1 MRRHGRSTTTPRR
14 ASGRRATASRPG
26 RTAAASTGRAPAAAA
41 AFDGDGDG
49 LEGAPT
55 RAKTLAD
62 HLQDQLAVAGLTGP
76 ERAVAVVL
84 IDAVDE
90 GGYLRADLAE
100 IAERLG
106 CDLAL
111 VEAVLTVLQGFEPT
125 GVFARDV
132 RECLMLQLKERDRF
146 DPAMAALLDNLD
158 LLARR
163 DMPALRKACGVDDE
177 DLREMIAELR
187 ALTPRPGAAFG
198 GEPAQTVIPDVF
210 VREGLGGL
218 WHVELNSDTLPRLLV
233 DQRYHA
239 RVSGGARTD
248 QEKTFVSDCLAQ
260 ANWLVKSLD
269 QRAKTILKVASE
281 IVRQQDAFLAFGV
294 EHLRPLNL
302 KTVADAIG
310 MHESTVSRVTSNK
323 YLATPR
329 GVFEM
334 KFFFTS
340 SIAATDGGEAHSA
353 ESVRHKIRQLIDAE
367 RAEADVLSDDR
378 IVEILK
384 EAGVDIA
391 RRTVAKYREAMR
403 IPSSV
408 ERRRMLKEARDPPPR
423 CRTSS
428 GDSTGQSDLSATP
441 GHPAWRSFQRLAMD
455 PVREP
460 PRFGALLLIFGSPP
474 AAPAAA
480 APTTI
485 FGAPLVLLAPQ
496 LAIAARGALAAGRDA
511 AQAIGPPPARRPA
524 RILRRWSVER
534 CRGPGSPSCSAPV
547 GDR

>member
-1 MRRHGRSTTTPRR
+1 LALSARLEMRQGQGLVITPQLQQAIKLLQLSNLELDAFVDAELERNPLLQRDEREAEPEAETAPEAAADLSADRIDDAGARAELDAAHDEASPGERVTGDAEPGAGAGAADAGASIDWSKAGRGGSFDGEREGMEDALTAEKSLNEHLHDQLS
-14 ASGRRATASRPG
+14 ASGLKG
-26 RTAAASTGRAPAAAA
+26 VEAAAA
-41 AFDGDGDG
+41 M
-49 LEGAPT
+49 
-55 RAKTLAD
+55 
-62 HLQDQLAVAGLTGP
+62 
-76 ERAVAVVL
+76 VL

-90 GGYLRADLAE
+90 GGYLRAELAE
-100 IAERLG
+100 VADRLG
-106 CDLAL
+106 CSVELLERVLA
-111 VEAVLTVLQGFEPT
+111 VLQGFEPV
-125 GVFARDV
+125 GVGARDV
-132 RECLMLQLKERDRF
+132 AECLTIQLKDRNRF
-146 DPAMAALLDNLD
+146 DPAMAALLDNLP

-163 DMPALRKACGVDDE
+163 DMAALKRACGVDDE
-177 DLREMIAELR
+177 DLREMVAELR

-198 GEPAQTVIPDVF
+198 GEPAQTVVPDVH

-218 WHVELNSDTLPRLLV
+218 WHVELNSETLPRLLV

-239 RVSGGARTD
+239 RVSAAARTD
-248 QEKTFVSDCLAQ
+248 QEKTFVSDCAAQ
-260 ANWLVKSLD
+260 ASWLVKSLD
-269 QRAKTILKVASE
+269 QRAKTILKVSSE

-340 SIAATDGGEAHSA
+340 AIQATEGGEAHSA

-367 RAEADVLSDDR
+367 AAERDVHSDDA

-408 ERRRMLKEARDPPPR
+408 ERRRRLKETA
-423 CRTSS
+423 
-428 GDSTGQSDLSATP
+428 
-441 GHPAWRSFQRLAMD
+441 
-455 PVREP
+455 
-460 PRFGALLLIFGSPP
+460 
-474 AAPAAA
+474 
-480 APTTI
+480 
-485 FGAPLVLLAPQ
+485 
-496 LAIAARGALAAGRDA
+496 
-511 AQAIGPPPARRPA
+511 
-524 RILRRWSVER
+524 
-534 CRGPGSPSCSAPV
+534 
-547 GDR
+547 

>member
-1 MRRHGRSTTTPRR
+1 LALGARLEIRQGQGLVITPQLQQAIKLLQLSNLELEAFVETELERNPLLQREEREPTEAEVEAPGPESVVDQPLDRIAEDSAR
-14 ASGRRATASRPG
+14 ADMDVSHDEVSPGERATGDGSD
-26 RTAAASTGRAPAAAA
+26 AAAA
-41 AFDGDGDG
+41 DAGGTVDWSRAGKGGSTFEGEGDL
-49 LEGAPT
+49 LESRVA
-55 RAKTLAD
+55 REKTLAE
-62 HLQDQLAVAGLTGP
+62 HLHDQLAVSGLSP
-76 ERAVAVVL
+76 SDAAVASVL

-106 CDLAL
+106 CSLEL
-111 VEAVLTVLQGFEPT
+111 LERVLGVIQGFEPT
-125 GVFARDV
+125 GVGARDV
-132 RECLMLQLKERDRF
+132 RECLMLQLMDRNRY
-146 DPAMAALLDNLD
+146 DPAMAALLDNLQ

-163 DMPALRKACGVDDE
+163 DMTSLKRACGVDDE
-177 DLREMIAELR
+177 DLREMVAELR

-198 GEPAQTVIPDVF
+198 GEPAQPVAPDVF
-210 VREGLGGL
+210 VREGPGGL

-239 RVSGGARTD
+239 RVSTKAKSD

-269 QRAKTILKVASE
+269 QRARTILKVSSE

-323 YLATPR
+323 YIATPR
-329 GVFEM
+329 GMFEM

-340 SIAATDGGEAHSA
+340 AIAATEGGEAHSA

-367 RAEADVLSDDR
+367 AKEDDVHSDDR

-384 EAGVDIA
+384 EMGVDIA

-408 ERRRMLKEARDPPPR
+408 ERRRMLKEA
-423 CRTSS
+423 
-428 GDSTGQSDLSATP
+428 
-441 GHPAWRSFQRLAMD
+441 
-455 PVREP
+455 V
-460 PRFGALLLIFGSPP
+460 
-474 AAPAAA
+474 
-480 APTTI
+480 
-485 FGAPLVLLAPQ
+485 
-496 LAIAARGALAAGRDA
+496 
-511 AQAIGPPPARRPA
+511 
-524 RILRRWSVER
+524 
-534 CRGPGSPSCSAPV
+534 
-547 GDR
+547 